1 MIVLGMCSTL
11 YNSAP
16 EARSSTLSQQWR
28 HAICGIT
35 LIILAVGMILFEV
48 FIRTPMYIGIW
59 FGCVCLIP
67 AFIALT
73 LGFLKARTLTI
84 VNLVTNSSCFF
95 FSITVVNYL
104 ARLKSIPPFL
114 FINTCIYLCVLFI
127 HTSLLIHELQ
137 WCHCPVNDDD
147 ESRQNNEAKQRASHN
162 PVSNNAVAVE
172 NPRGHTTS
180 PPAYNIPCPDV

>member
-1 MIVLGMCSTL
+1 MLVLVMCSTL
-11 YNSAP
+11 PISAP
-16 EARSSTLSQQWR
+16 EARSSTVSLQWR

-59 FGCVCLIP
+59 FGWCLIP

-73 LGFLKARTLTI
+73 LGFLKARTLSI
-84 VNLVTNSSCFF
+84 VNLATNSSCLLLG
-95 FSITVVNYL
+95 ITVVNYL
-104 ARLKSIPPFL
+104 TRLKSIPPFL
-114 FINTCIYLCVLFI
+114 FINTCIYLYVLII

-147 ESRQNNEAKQRASHN
+147 ESRQNSQAKQRASHN